1 MNWLIWI
8 FQLLN
13 YTGVEIRVMI
23 PLDSAQQQRVYDKRT
38 SQHCTAQAVN
48 ICSEPAVSAL
58 GRTIN
63 LNAPCHERTIQ
74 DDEGTYGEGGC
85 GGQESQTIQAQI
97 LIGKIT
103 LNCMYLCHAAT
114 SSLGIGMCTILV
126 SDSHAHSM
134 YLFASENGACTAHHC
149 LCGNFGRVVW
159 GLVLFIPLGF
169 CRKVSPPFLFV
180 FLCVSWSPDYPKL

>member
-1 MNWLIWI
+1 MFGASSNCSW
-8 FQLLN
+8 QN
-13 YTGVEIRVMI
+13 YQFE
-23 PLDSAQQQRVYDKRT
+23 RT
-38 SQHCTAQAVN
+38 M
-48 ICSEPAVSAL
+48 
-58 GRTIN
+58 
-63 LNAPCHERTIQ
+63 NAPFKMTKVLTERGVVVDKKAKQ
-74 DDEGTYGEGGC
+74 
-85 GGQESQTIQAQI
+85 SKPKL